1 MDKLKVIKNYKIYL
15 TFAAA
20 YVIALIIFPVEG
32 KFKYEYQR
40 GRAWMYETLVAPI
53 DFPILKTKEEL
64 IIEREKKAS
73 DIVPYYDYNK
83 DVTESIIGNINGE
96 QLNAKIDGKL
106 FASVIK
112 GVNEVYE
119 KGVVSES
126 ESNNLNSGIIIIQR
140 DKRAYNTPVA
150 EINSVTT
157 ALSKIKS
164 EVSRISTQSIADS
177 ILNTLQV
184 SAYIVPNLF
193 FDQKKTEL
201 VQREALDFI
210 SPTKGMIY
218 RGQMIIAQGEIVT
231 AEIEQILD
239 SYRAEYEISTGYSD
253 SPWKLVM
260 GHALLLLLILFLLFL
275 TIYFIDIKTFES
287 FRKYLFILLMFLLI
301 LMITVF
307 VRSYDPSLLYMVP
320 YTVFALY
327 MLAFFRQSFVF
338 PIYMVILLPVLLLP
352 QNGMELY
359 MMNLAAGAI
368 ALVSFY
374 YLNIGW
380 SQFVN
385 AFFVIIVMLIMYISF
400 TLIKEESIYLLKSR
414 TIIYILF
421 NGVFVV
427 ILYPFVFLFEKIFS
441 FVSGSKLKDLADT
454 NGKLLLEFADK
465 APGSFQ
471 HALQVA
477 NLANAAAREIGGD
490 FLLIKVGA
498 LYHDIGKIK
507 NPQCFI
513 ENQAPGI
520 NYHKD
525 LTSIESAREII
536 KHVEDGVAIAKKYN
550 LPEIAIDFIRTHHAK
565 SQALYFYNKYLN
577 EGGTSENIDAFTYPG
592 PLPTTKEQVV
602 VLMADAVEAAS
613 RTLQDYSLE
622 SIDTLVDRIIS
633 QRLSDSQLV
642 DADISMKEINTVK
655 RVFKDHLHRI
665 YHERIKYPDKKK

>member
-1 MDKLKVIKNYKIYL
+1 MDKLRVLKNYKIYV
-15 TFAAA
+15 TFAVV
-20 YVIALIIFPVEG
+20 YVIALILFPMEG

-40 GRAWMYETLVAPI
+40 GRAWRYETLVAPI
-53 DFPILKTKEEL
+53 DFPILKTNEEL
-64 IIEREKKAS
+64 IREREKKAS

-83 DVTESIIGNINGE
+83 EVKDVVIGNINEE
-96 QLNAKIDGKL
+96 QLNARIDRRL
-106 FASVIK
+106 FAAVIK

-119 KGVVSES
+119 KGVISES
-126 ESNNLNSGIIIIQR
+126 ESNNLSNGIIIIQR
-140 DKRAYNTPVA
+140 DKRAYNTPA
-150 EINSVTT
+150 TEINSVTT
-157 ALSKIKS
+157 ALFQVKS
-164 EVSRISTQSIADS
+164 EISHISSPSVADS
-177 ILNTLQV
+177 VLNRLKV
-184 SAYIVPNLF
+184 SSYIIPNLF

-201 VQREALDFI
+201 IQREALDFI

-218 RGQMIIAQGEIVT
+218 RGQMIIADGEIVT

-239 SYRAEYEISTGYSD
+239 SYRAEYETSTGYSD
-253 SPWKLVM
+253 SPWKLVA
-260 GHALLLLLILFLLFL
+260 GHALLLLMILILLFI

-301 LMITVF
+301 FMITVF
-307 VRSYDPSLLYMVP
+307 IRSYDPSLLYMVP

-374 YLNIGW
+374 YLNVGW

-400 TLIKEESIYLLKSR
+400 ALIKETSIYLLKSR
-414 TIIYILF
+414 AIIYILL

-441 FVSGSKLKDLADT
+441 FVSGSKLKELADT
-454 NGKLLLEFADK
+454 NCKLLLEFADK

-525 LTSIESAREII
+525 LTSIESAKEII
-536 KHVEDGVAIAKKYN
+536 KHVEDGVAIAKKYK

-565 SQALYFYNKYLN
+565 SQALYFYNKYIN
-577 EGGTSENIDAFTYPG
+577 EGGTPENIDVFTYPG
-592 PLPTTKEQVV
+592 PLPTTKEQVI

-613 RTLQDYSLE
+613 RTLQDYSVE
-622 SIDTLVDRIIS
+622 SIDALVDKIIA

-642 DADISMKEINTVK
+642 DANISMKEINTVK
-655 RVFKDHLHRI
+655 RVFKDYLHRI
-665 YHERIKYPDKKK
+665 YHERIKYPDRKK